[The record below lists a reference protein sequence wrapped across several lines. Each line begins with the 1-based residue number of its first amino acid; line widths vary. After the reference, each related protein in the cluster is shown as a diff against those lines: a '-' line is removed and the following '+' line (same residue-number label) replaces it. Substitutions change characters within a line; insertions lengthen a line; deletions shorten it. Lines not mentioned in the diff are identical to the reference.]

1 MHKRKDWE
9 RVFRKSMGSVLIF
22 MSTDNLIF
30 FFFIKFSMVFCAPR
44 PIMGAQCVQLS
55 HDPDKSVG
63 SNTTRSQE
71 SVSDCSIVYMSST
84 LSSQSVGAL
93 SVKVSMSHND
103 RLIHVIL
110 PFSQLN
116 EPALVEGLV
125 LINVDPCAKGWI
137 DWAASKVTFWTHGQL
152 NVCILCRKLLNS

>member
-1 MHKRKDWE
+1 
-9 RVFRKSMGSVLIF
+9 
-22 MSTDNLIF
+22 
-30 FFFIKFSMVFCAPR
+30 MVFCAPR

-71 SVSDCSIVYMSST
+71 SVSLDCSIVYMSRV

-103 RLIHVIL
+103 GLIHVIL
-110 PFSQLN
+110 PLSQLN

-137 DWAASKVTFWTHGQL
+137 DWAASKVTFWTHARSTQH
-152 NVCILCRKLLNS
+152 VYFVQKIIKWMTIKIWYSYCPSKLFYLRRYSFL